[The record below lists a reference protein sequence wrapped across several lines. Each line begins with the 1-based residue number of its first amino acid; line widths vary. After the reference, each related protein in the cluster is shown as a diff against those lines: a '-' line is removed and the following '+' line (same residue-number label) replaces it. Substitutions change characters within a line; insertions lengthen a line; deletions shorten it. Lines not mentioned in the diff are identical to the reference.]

1 MLELRVLGAAD
12 LRIAGGVEVRAV
24 MQQPKRFALLVYLTV
39 AAPGRFVRRDTLLG
53 LFWPE
58 LDAEHARG
66 ALRRS
71 LYFLRRALGEEVVIG
86 RGEEE
91 VGIAE
96 GKLWSD
102 VAAFREA
109 VARGNPAGAL
119 QHYQGDL
126 LEGFFVAGAPD
137 VEDWLDRE
145 RRKLRELALDAARSL
160 ARQPGNPLEARR
172 WARRALELDE
182 DDAEMRALLTG
193 ADNIPQ
199 ASPFPIFPQSSPF
212 PVFPQSSPP
221 SPKPADPAL
230 LAICPFNIRGAP
242 GLGFL
247 GEGMVDLLA
256 AKLDG
261 AGALRVVEP
270 RLALSGASQIGDAWT
285 VERGQWLAGRAGAGG
300 FVLGSIVESAGR
312 LEASAALYAADGTLV
327 VRVEGRADGD
337 AALFEL
343 VDHLA
348 LGILAGRH
356 EGSAGD
362 LSRLAALTTE
372 SLPALKAW
380 LVGEQAFRLARY
392 LESVDAF
399 RRATAADPSFALAW
413 HRLAAAL
420 AATALIQPA
429 REASAEAYRHRDR
442 LSEHARTLVEAQHAW
457 ITGQSGEAERRYAAL
472 VTAWPESL
480 EGWFLL
486 GDVLFHSNPYRGR
499 SVVQAREPF
508 ERAIALDSEH
518 LGAVIQLARIAAME
532 RRAGDLDA
540 LVDRAL
546 ILSSGSDQAVGL
558 RALRAF
564 ASQDPAAENEA
575 IRELAQARG
584 LVIARAF
591 SDIAL
596 YAGNPDGA
604 ERLGRELFA
613 AARSEEFRAF
623 GLITLAHLDLAR
635 GRTIEALDRLREA
648 ERLDPAWALTTRGL
662 MATLPF
668 LRIDD
673 DRRAAIREELV
684 GWDPASVRPAVAVPL
699 AFHNELN
706 HHFRVF
712 LTGLLAIRLRL
723 PDQAAIDAESLAE
736 LPVPEGAN
744 ALLQHLGR
752 TLEAEILRA
761 RGDAAAALAVLEQG
775 RLDVWFQYAV
785 ASPFYAGTFE
795 RFLRAD
801 LLATVGRVPE
811 ALRWWGAIAE
821 RSPFELPFLA
831 PALHRQ
837 ADAWRSLGDPTRAAD
852 AEQRARVLWPDV
864 PSW

>member
-1 MLELRVLGAAD
+1 MLELRTLGVID
-12 LRIAGGVEVRAV
+12 LRIAGGAELRSVV
-24 MQQPKRFALLVYLTV
+24 QQPKRFALLTYLAF
-39 AAPGRFVRRDTLLG
+39 AATGRFVRRDTLLG
-53 LFWPE
+53 LFWPD

-71 LYFLRRALGEEVVIG
+71 LYFLRRALGDEVVIG
-86 RGEEE
+86 RGDEE
-91 VGIAE
+91 VGVAE

-102 VAAFREA
+102 VGAFREA
-109 VARGNPAGAL
+109 MKRGDPAEAL
-119 QHYQGDL
+119 KHYQGEL
-126 LEGFFVAGAPD
+126 LEGFYVAGAPE

-145 RRKLRELALDAARSL
+145 RRRLREEALEGARTL
-160 ARQPGNPLEARR
+160 ARIPGNPAESRY
-172 WARRALELDE
+172 WARRALEFDE
-182 DDAEMRALLTG
+182 DDAEMRALLTRT
-193 ADNIPQ
+193 Q
-199 ASPFPIFPQSSPF
+199 RTLSPTPQSPT
-212 PVFPQSSPP
+212 PTHPRPQ
-221 SPKPADPAL
+221 KTADPRL
-230 LAICPFNIRGAP
+230 LAICPFTIRGAP
-242 GLGFL
+242 ALSFL

-261 AGALRVVEP
+261 AGDLRVVEP
-270 RLALSGASQIGDAWT
+270 RLALSGAALLGEAWT
-285 VERGQWLAGRAGAGG
+285 VERGRWLAGRAGAGS
-300 FVLGSIVESAGR
+300 FILGSVVEAAGR
-312 LEASAALYAADGTLV
+312 LEASAALHDADGILI
-327 VRVEGRADGD
+327 VRVEGRADSDSG
-337 AALFEL
+337 LFEL

-348 LGILAGRH
+348 LGLLAGRH
-356 EGSAGD
+356 GASASD

-380 LVGEQAFRLARY
+380 LAGEQAFRLARY

-399 RRATAADPSFALAW
+399 RRATDADPSFALAW

-420 AATALIQPA
+420 AATAMIVPA
-429 REASAEAYRHRDR
+429 REAAAEAYRQRER

-499 SVVQAREPF
+499 SVAQAREPF
-508 ERAIALDSEH
+508 ERALALDPDH
-518 LGAVIQLARIAAME
+518 LGAVIHLARIAAME
-532 RRAGDLDA
+532 RRTGDLDA
-540 LVDRAL
+540 LVGRAL
-546 ILSSGSDQAVGL
+546 ARSAGSDQAVGL

-564 ASQDPAAENEA
+564 ANQDRAGENEA
-575 IRELAQARG
+575 IRELVAARG
-584 LVIARAF
+584 LIIARAF
-591 SDIAL
+591 SDVAL

-635 GRTIEALDRLREA
+635 GRTVEAFDRLREA

-662 MATLPF
+662 FATLPF
-668 LRIDD
+668 LPIGD
-673 DRRAAIREELV
+673 DRRAEVREELV
-684 GWDPASVRPAVAVPL
+684 AWDPASVRPAVAVPL
-699 AFHNELN
+699 AFHNEL
-706 HHFRVF
+706 HPHLRAF

-723 PDQAAIDAESLAE
+723 PDQAALDAEALAE
-736 LPVPEGAN
+736 LPVPEGAS

-752 TLEAEILRA
+752 TLDAEILRA
-761 RGDAAAALAVLEQG
+761 RGETAAALAVLEQG

-795 RFLRAD
+795 RLLRAD
-801 LLATVGRVPE
+801 LLAALGRVPE

-831 PALHRQ
+831 PALSRQ
-837 ADAWRSLGDPTRAAD
+837 ADAWRTLGDAARAAESE
-852 AEQRARVLWPDV
+852 AQARVLWGNV